1 MRTLNHL
8 AGPTPRPHIAA
19 LLAAAFL
26 ALAAPVAFAAWMS
39 INTNDG
45 QIAGNLG
52 APLYSSACS
61 DGTLANYLEIKNA
74 WAVQD
79 GSNFY
84 FRLEACAQPAAGT
97 EIQTL
102 RIGAGFD
109 CNNDGDVLDG
119 FVTGPDGDRKLVYW
133 PNADQVWIYSG
144 SNQQIIQMPDN
155 SYGERISA
163 TYDWRV
169 PIDKIPPD
177 CRASVLTIGRGFA
190 TAKMISGSPV
200 NQDESPLT
208 PFNHPVDYGDA
219 NNPDPLAVPPTC
231 VEYPTR
237 INCDGAR
244 HGTEGTLKLG
254 ALLDPDTG
262 GVHTANADGDDLAN
276 LPDEDGVAPTAGV
289 NWVNGGQ
296 GSLTATVAG
305 GSGYLNCWID
315 WNNDK
320 DWADAD
326 EKVVNA
332 APVAAGANT
341 LAISVPAAAAPFPTS
356 YIARCRLSPASG
368 QGTSVTGA
376 VEFGEVEDHKWAF
389 GATGNR
395 PAPVTLAASVLD
407 PATVRLSWT
416 NIPANEGY
424 LVLSSAAPYFQPG
437 DAGVTVTPA
446 SGSPYDVTGVLG
458 PPADARFYA
467 VQGQVTSSD
476 PDLTSAL
483 SNRVGIFEFAL
494 VAGS

>member
-1 MRTLNHL
+1 MRTRNHR

-19 LLAAAFL
+19 L
-26 ALAAPVAFAAWMS
+26 ALATLVALFIVPATFAGWLSPNVNNNAQDNFGDPIYTGACNKSYADYVEIRNAW
-39 INTNDG
+39 IANDG
-45 QIAGNLG
+45 ANL
-52 APLYSSACS
+52 
-61 DGTLANYLEIKNA
+61 
-74 WAVQD
+74 
-79 GSNFY
+79 Y
-84 FRLEACAQPAAGT
+84 FKVEACATTTNYSAVRYVGGLDCNSDGDVDDGDTATTYGDRRVVYVPAAG
-97 EIQTL
+97 
-102 RIGAGFD
+102 GG
-109 CNNDGDVLDG
+109 G
-119 FVTGPDGDRKLVYW
+119 
-133 PNADQVWIYSG
+133 DQVNLVDGKNNLLY
-144 SNQQIIQMPDN
+144 QLPDN
-155 SYGERISA
+155 NYGERIGSTA
-163 TYDWRV
+163 LFEWMMPLQYIY
-169 PIDKIPPD
+169 PE
-177 CRASVLTIGRGFA
+177 CRASIAPIPMGVGTGLTNKYPP
-190 TAKMISGSPV
+190 T
-200 NQDESPLT
+200 QDQT
-208 PFNHPVDYGDA
+208 PQVSWSIPIDYGDA
-219 NNPDPLAVPPTC
+219 INPNPETRTC
-231 VEYPTR
+231 EQFPTR
-237 INCDGAR
+237 IACDGAR
-244 HGTEGTLKLG
+244 HGTAGALRLG

-296 GSLTATVAG
+296 GSLTAAVAG